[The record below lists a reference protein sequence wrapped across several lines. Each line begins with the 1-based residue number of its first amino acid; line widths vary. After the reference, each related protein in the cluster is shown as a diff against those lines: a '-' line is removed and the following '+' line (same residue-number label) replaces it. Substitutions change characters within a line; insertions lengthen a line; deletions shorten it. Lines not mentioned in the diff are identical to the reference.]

1 MVRYETRSIPIEIRK
16 TNLQTCHNADGI
28 VVVVDVLRAF
38 TTTAHAFA
46 RGAREIILVSTI
58 EEAFEL
64 REQDANCLLV
74 GEVNGLSI
82 DGFDLPN
89 SPSYI
94 ENLDLHD
101 RRLVLRTTAGT
112 QGVVLARQASQ
123 VFVASLCVATA
134 TAQNLLA
141 LDPDVVTFVETGVG
155 SKGGGGEEDIACAD
169 CIGSLLSGSALD
181 VAGIQQRVFESR
193 AAAKFS
199 TTDNPDFPR
208 ADLERALQIDRF
220 QFAMKVDRVDNLLV
234 LRSTA

>member
-1 MVRYETRSIPIEIRK
+1 
-16 TNLQTCHNADGI
+16 
-28 VVVVDVLRAF
+28 VVIDVLRAF

-64 REQDANCLLV
+64 REQDASCLLA
-74 GEVNGLSI
+74 GEVDGFLI

-89 SPSYI
+89 SPSVV
-94 ENLDLHD
+94 ENLDLRD

-112 QGVVLARQASQ
+112 QGVVLARQASK

-134 TAQNLLA
+134 TAQSLLA
-141 LDPDVVTFVETGVG
+141 LDPDVVTFVETGVRA
-155 SKGGGGEEDIACAD
+155 KGGGEEDIACAD
-169 CIGSLLSGSALD
+169 YIGSLLTGSALD
-181 VAGIQQRVFESR
+181 VAGIQHRVLESS

-199 TTDNPDFPR
+199 TSDNPDFPR
-208 ADLERALQIDRF
+208 ADLDRALQIDRF

-234 LRSTA
+234 LRSTASHQAINPRDSSG

>member
-1 MVRYETRSIPIEIRK
+1 
-16 TNLQTCHNADGI
+16 
-28 VVVVDVLRAF
+28 VVIDVLRAF

-46 RGAREIILVSTI
+46 RGASEIVLVSTI

-64 REQDANCLLV
+64 RERDANCLLA
-74 GEVNGLSI
+74 GEVNGLPI

-89 SPSYI
+89 SPSAI
-94 ENLDLHD
+94 ESLDLRD

-123 VFVASLCVATA
+123 IFVASLCVATA

-141 LDPDVVTFVETGVG
+141 LDPDVVTFVETGVRT
-155 SKGGGGEEDIACAD
+155 KGGGEEDIACAD
-169 CIGSLLSGSALD
+169 YIGSLLTGSVLD
-181 VAGIQQRVFESR
+181 VAGIRNRVLESR

-199 TTDNPDFPR
+199 ATDSPDFPR

-220 QFAMKVDRVDNLLV
+220 QFAMKVERVDNLLV
-234 LRSTA
+234 LRSTANTRRPIRGTVVGDCPGIS

>member
-1 MVRYETRSIPIEIRK
+1 
-16 TNLQTCHNADGI
+16 LQTCQNADGI
-28 VVVVDVLRAF
+28 VVVIDVLRAF

-64 REQDANCLLV
+64 RERDANCLLA
-74 GEVNGLSI
+74 GEVNGFPI

-89 SPSYI
+89 SPSVI
-94 ENLDLHD
+94 ENLDLRD

-134 TAQNLLA
+134 TAQDLLA
-141 LDPDVVTFVETGVG
+141 LDPDVVTFVETGVRT
-155 SKGGGGEEDIACAD
+155 KGGGEEDIACAD
-169 CIGSLLSGSALD
+169 YIGSLLTGSALD
-181 VAGIQQRVFESR
+181 VADIRHRVRESR
-193 AAAKFS
+193 AAAKFTATGNS
-199 TTDNPDFPR
+199 DFPG

-220 QFAMKVDRVDNLLV
+220 LFAMKVDRVDNQLV
-234 LRSTA
+234 LRPTA